1 MRKLVKSRAT
11 DHGIAVAFRLIA
23 TAIPVRWWRLVAQWK
38 GHNLRRQFGW
48 SAADRADNNVADM
61 AAPLAPSNLRRD
73 SIAPAGAKRK
83 VSNRLT

>member
-1 MRKLVKSRAT
+1 MARLKAR
-11 DHGIAVAFRLIA
+11 DH
-23 TAIPVRWWRLVAQWK
+23 
-38 GHNLRRQFGW
+38 RRRFGW
-48 SAADRADNNVADM
+48 SAADRADDNVADM